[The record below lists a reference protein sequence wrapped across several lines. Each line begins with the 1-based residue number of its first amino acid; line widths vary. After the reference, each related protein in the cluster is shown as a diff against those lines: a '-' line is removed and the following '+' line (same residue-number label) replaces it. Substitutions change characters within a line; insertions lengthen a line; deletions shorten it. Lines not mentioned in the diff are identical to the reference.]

1 MAIVVKMDKE
11 AILREVEGC
20 LDNSAKIFFYNMFY
34 KDMKPYVP
42 ADTEA
47 MYVTAD
53 ISADGILFVMPY
65 SSAPYFGKTKDGK
78 QMHFKKDHHELATD
92 HWDQAAWAAKK
103 DILIAQ
109 LQEHIINN
117 RRNRNG

>member
-1 MAIVVKMDKE
+1 MAIVVKIDTE
-11 AILREVEGC
+11 AIMEKVEGV
-20 LDNSAKIFFYNMFY
+20 LNDDAKIFFYNMFY

-42 ADTEA
+42 ADTES

-92 HWDQAAWAAKK
+92 HWDIAAWAALK
-103 DILIAQ
+103 DSLTAA
-109 LQEHIINN
+109 LQDYIN

>member
-1 MAIVVKMDKE
+1 MAITVQIDTS
-11 AILREVEGC
+11 AIMEKVEGV
-20 LDNSAKIFFYNMFY
+20 LTDDAKIYFYNEFY
-34 KDMKPYVP
+34 REMKPYVP
-42 ADTEA
+42 ADTES

-92 HWDQAAWAAKK
+92 HWDIAAWNAKK
-103 DILIAQ
+103 DDICGA
-109 LQEHIINN
+109 LQDYIN
-117 RRNRNG
+117 RRNRHG